1 MQSPESP
8 TDPQE
13 KEDGNAVV
21 VGNFGRGDH
30 LGHLIEGIGPMQ
42 EATDIRDLFA
52 GLARSVV
59 TALNAD
65 AALVSLVDQDRDI
78 IHDVAACVLPPYQL
92 NTIVEEYPLA
102 QYPMTR
108 KVIESGES
116 LEISTDD
123 PDADPNEL
131 VFLHELGFS
140 RMLMCS
146 IVVDGRGI
154 GIVEI
159 YRRANRPF
167 RTDDPR
173 HVEVLTTF
181 AANAYSKIQ
190 LAAKLEAQYTSTIE
204 ALVSALEARDPYTQA
219 HTSRI
224 RDLAGALAD
233 AMRVTKETR
242 HAVRLGSILHDVG
255 KIGISDAILRKPGPL
270 TENERAVMRTH
281 PEIGKRMLEGIDF
294 LKSALPVIY
303 HHHERWDGEGYP
315 MRLKGDR
322 IPLGARIVAV
332 CDSFD
337 AMTTDRPYRKA
348 VPVEQALDE
357 IINHSGTQFDPV
369 CAALLVDVIE
379 RLGDDNLEDRFVRY
393 AI

>member
-1 MQSPESP
+1 M
-8 TDPQE
+8 DPR
-13 KEDGNAVV
+13 KKDGGPVV
-21 VGNFGRGDH
+21 AGNFGRGDH
-30 LGHLIEGIGPMQ
+30 LGNLIEGIGPMQ

-65 AALVSLVDQDRDI
+65 AALVSLVDQDDQDKDI
-78 IHDVAACVLPPYQL
+78 IRDVATCVLPPYRL

-116 LEISTDD
+116 LEISLDD
-123 PDADPNEL
+123 PDADPGEL
-131 VFLHELGFS
+131 AFLHELGFS

-181 AANAYSKIQ
+181 AANAYSKLQ

-219 HTSRI
+219 HTSRT

-233 AMRVTKETR
+233 AVQVTNETR
-242 HAVRLGSILHDVG
+242 HAVRLGS
-255 KIGISDAILRKPGPL
+255 A
-270 TENERAVMRTH
+270 
-281 PEIGKRMLEGIDF
+281 
-294 LKSALPVIY
+294 
-303 HHHERWDGEGYP
+303 
-315 MRLKGDR
+315 
-322 IPLGARIVAV
+322 
-332 CDSFD
+332 
-337 AMTTDRPYRKA
+337 
-348 VPVEQALDE
+348 
-357 IINHSGTQFDPV
+357 
-369 CAALLVDVIE
+369 
-379 RLGDDNLEDRFVRY
+379 RLGSAQLDPPRCREDRDLRRDPEEGRSAHRGRVGGDADASRDRQ
-393 AI
+393 ADARRHRLAEVCLAGDLPPPRTVGR